1 MAVLTGTNCA
11 FLSPVANAANA
22 MVVGP
27 GGYRFRDFLR
37 AGFPL
42 TVLIVVLAA
51 FVLPIL
57 WPFQP

>member
-27 GGYRFRDFLR
+27 GSYRFRDFLR
-37 AGFPL
+37 AGLPL
-42 TVLIVVLAA
+42 TFLIVVLAG
-51 FVLPIL
+51 VLIPVF
-57 WPFQP
+57 WPL